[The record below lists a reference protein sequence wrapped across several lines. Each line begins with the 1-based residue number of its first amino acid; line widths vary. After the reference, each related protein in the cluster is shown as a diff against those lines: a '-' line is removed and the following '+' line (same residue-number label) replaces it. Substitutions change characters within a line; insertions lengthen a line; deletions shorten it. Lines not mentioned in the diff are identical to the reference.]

1 MAVPSP
7 VFQTPTMASLLLG
20 MGVKEEKANRQIN
33 AEQIIDIFLNKN
45 NRRWKLGRLFI

>member
-20 MGVKEEKANRQIN
+20 MGVNEEKRKKPIRPMKVNNTFLDENKVKSCRVFIN
-33 AEQIIDIFLNKN
+33 
-45 NRRWKLGRLFI
+45 